1 MNMIFLNKDNLSI
14 RTMQESDI
22 DKILN
27 NYREQRWEKPRDV
40 IESYLVRQNSTELFM
55 FVAEYQNDAAG
66 YTVLYPNAQYGPFA
80 NKNIPE
86 ISDFIVFMKYQRK
99 GIGNLILDEA
109 EKKAFELGG
118 KVSLGVG
125 LHSGYGSAQR
135 IYVKRGYVPD
145 GTGVWHNNAPL
156 EPYADCKN
164 DDELILFLVKEP
176 RVN

>member
-1 MNMIFLNKDNLSI
+1 MFFFRKDNLSI

-22 DKILN
+22 DKILD
-27 NYREQRWEKPRDV
+27 NYREQCWEKSREV
-40 IESYLVRQNSTELFM
+40 IESYLARQNNTELFM
-55 FVAEYQNDAAG
+55 FVADYLNDVAG
-66 YTVLYPNAQYGPFA
+66 YTVLYPAAQYGPFA

-109 EKKAFELGG
+109 EKKAFELRG

-135 IYVKRGYVPD
+135 IYVKRGYIPD
-145 GTGVWHNNAPL
+145 VQ
-156 EPYADCKN
+156 ERQ
-164 DDELILFLVKEP
+164 P
-176 RVN
+176 RQAQDMER